1 MEHSETARQFLET
14 AQADGI
20 VTLGVLGGM
29 DLCIL
34 GGPRH
39 PHFPEEVT
47 KAWLD
52 LSDHARGKLIE
63 ERAADLV
70 ERGLL
75 LRNPRN
81 ARPYALSPALGVAL
95 AARDRPAF
103 IVTASAGPDLRPL
116 CLYALGHEDGPVRG
130 LVVEAPISLP
140 GPDREYPNFLNLGP
154 LRWLYSYAL
163 LTPDAAALM
172 LAKWVGN
179 APPDCPRD
187 LQQSPYILTLL
198 RPGAGLEPAAE
209 LLVLGDGAT
218 ARVTGAGVSGEF
230 DKEALQ
236 SVLLDLFAS
245 GCAGAESPGQQDG
258 GGGS

>member
-1 MEHSETARQFLET
+1 MEQAEAARQFLET
-14 AQADGI
+14 AQTDGI

-29 DLCIL
+29 DLCFL

-39 PHFPEEVT
+39 PLFPEEVT

-70 ERGLL
+70 KRGLL
-75 LRNPRN
+75 LKNPGN
-81 ARPYALSPALGVAL
+81 ARPYALSPALGVTL

-116 CLYALGHEDGPVRG
+116 CLYALGDEAGPVPG

-140 GPDREYPNFLNLGP
+140 GPDRDYPNFRNLGP

-179 APPDCPRD
+179 APPDSPRD
-187 LQQSPYILTLL
+187 LQPPPYIVTLL
-198 RPGAGLEPAAE
+198 RPAAGPGPAAE
-209 LLVLGDGAT
+209 LSVLGDGAT

-236 SVLLDLFAS
+236 AVLLDLFAT
-245 GCAGAESPGQQDG
+245 GRADTEPPGQDG